1 MQYPSVLGTILKTF
15 VSSQEVK
22 LRVFGQD
29 DFFYVRGA
37 GGGRSEMK
45 GSGRRDGEG
54 MIMIAPVQYYS
65 TNHKLGR
72 TVCNFANFGRSLG
85 SPCKVQRTF
94 LLHNP
99 FVQPPHTC
107 NDDISGV

>member
-1 MQYPSVLGTILKTF
+1 MI
-15 VSSQEVK
+15 
-22 LRVFGQD
+22 
-29 DFFYVRGA
+29 FFYVRGA

-72 TVCNFANFGRSLG
+72 TVCNFANFGCTNMIQVGIPLVLLFLIVSLLWI
-85 SPCKVQRTF
+85 F
-94 LLHNP
+94 LQVS
-99 FVQPPHTC
+99 FW
-107 NDDISGV
+107 